1 MILALLPDLT
11 SVAPAWPIRGNQP
24 PWPRRA
30 LSPTLTVAVAPV
42 AVHAVVHIP
51 VDALVVPVRLRF
63 RMAIGALENR
73 VVIRIRVARRT
84 HSIRVAMVDRERR
97 VLRVI
102 ERRVQPVRGAMT
114 VLARRREELRLRCM
128 PRIRRVVVV
137 GLVAADAGSR
147 QRGVVVVDVAVHAGA
162 RRNRV

>member
-1 MILALLPDLT
+1 
-11 SVAPAWPIRGNQP
+11 
-24 PWPRRA
+24 
-30 LSPTLTVAVAPV
+30 
-42 AVHAVVHIP
+42 
-51 VDALVVPVRLRF
+51 
-63 RMAIGALENR
+63 MADG
-73 VVIRIRVARRT
+73 
-84 HSIRVAMVDRERR
+84 ERR

-147 QRGVVVVDVAVHAGA
+147 QRGVVVVDVAVCARP
-162 RRNRV
+162 RRNRVRSGQRERRVVVIEGRIRPVNRVMAELAGRREARVRYGALRIVEIGLVASDAQVAVQIVVIVDVAIGARPWRDCMGTRQGEAGL